1 MPESGGHASPVAGQ
15 CFMDEPNAPPVPC
28 SATAADPPWPKPA
41 YAWFVILLLMLA
53 FTSSFIDRQILSLL
67 VGPIRA
73 DLGISDTQFSLL
85 VGLAFSLFYASFG
98 IPIAYAAD
106 RMSRRFIISAGVFT
120 WSIMTILSGLAGSF
134 WQLFAARMGVGVGE
148 ATLTPAASSLIADY
162 FPKERR
168 GLAMAVYATGVYW
181 GSGLALMIGG
191 IVVRAV
197 EAAPAVVLPLVG
209 ALKPWQTVL
218 IMVGLPGVLLAA
230 LMLLIREP
238 ARRGVSAG
246 QEGRMSPLL
255 PFIRSN
261 RASITGIFLG
271 FTFLGMVVIA
281 YLTWMPA
288 LFMRNFGWH
297 AAEVGLAFGL
307 VVMICGSTGI
317 MAGGFLADRLMAKGH
332 GDAAVRAGLYGG
344 IGCIPLAAI
353 APVLP
358 DPQWILAASAAALFL
373 VTSTQALPIVAIQ
386 SMTPNDLRA
395 RMAAVYFLV
404 GSLLLY
410 TVGPTSVAL
419 VTDYVF
425 RDDAAVRYALAL
437 VSAVVAPL
445 GAGLLW
451 FALPHYRRSLAAA
464 SDWE

>member
-1 MPESGGHASPVAGQ
+1 MAAEAGPV
-15 CFMDEPNAPPVPC
+15 
-28 SATAADPPWPKPA
+28 TAAGTGAGPAPAALPWPRPG
-41 YAWFVILLLMLA
+41 YAWFVIFLLMLA

-73 DLGISDTQFSLL
+73 DLQISDTQFSLL
-85 VGLAFSLFYASFG
+85 VGLAFSIFYASFG

-106 RMSRRFIISAGVFT
+106 RMSRRLIISAGVLT
-120 WSIMTILSGLAGSF
+120 WSIMTALSGLSSSF
-134 WQLFAARMGVGVGE
+134 WQLFLARMGVGVGE

-197 EAAPAVVLPLVG
+197 EAAPPVVVPLVG
-209 ALKPWQTVL
+209 ELKPWQTVL
-218 IMVGLPGVLLAA
+218 VMVGLPGVLLAG

-238 ARRGVSAG
+238 LRRGLPPG
-246 QEGRMSPLL
+246 QQGALAPLL
-255 PFIRSN
+255 PFLAHN
-261 RASITGIFLG
+261 RAAVLCIFLG
-271 FTFLGMVVIA
+271 FTLLGMVVIS

-297 AAEVGLAFGL
+297 AADVGLAFGL
-307 VVMICGSTGI
+307 VVMLCGSSGI
-317 MAGGFLADRLMAKGH
+317 MAGGFLADRLTARGH
-332 GDAAVRAGLYGG
+332 SDAAVRAGLYGG
-344 IGCIPLAAI
+344 VATIPLAAI
-353 APVLP
+353 APILP
-358 DPQWILAASAAALFL
+358 TPGLILGASAAALFA

-386 SMTPNDLRA
+386 SMTPNNLRA
-395 RMAAVYFLV
+395 RVAAVYFLV

-410 TVGPTSVAL
+410 TVGPTSVAV

-425 RDDAAVRYALAL
+425 RDDAAVRYSLAL
-437 VSAVVAPL
+437 VCAVVAPL
-445 GAGLLW
+445 GVALLW
-451 FALPHYRRSLAAA
+451 LALPHYRRSIAA
-464 SDWE
+464 SAAWE